1 MRVRL
6 LGRTE
11 NSAIQQ
17 ASDEDDDKQ
26 TGAKRVRDLVRKNAC
41 NPQAR
46 NRSIDCRFCGVDD
59 EPRMDRNKNLAV
71 PLRNDPDA
79 ATKRPNARSEATIAR
94 RWRPAPSTLSSGSAP
109 STLSSGS
116 VSCFSAS
123 ASSRSI
129 SLTPMIALSGVRSSW
144 LMLVARRALSWLRT
158 ISMISMIYG
167 SDVALIF

>member
-94 RWRPAPSTLSSGSAP
+94 RWRPAPSTLSSGS
-109 STLSSGS
+109 